1 MQKYQ
6 DSYYT
11 DQLTGMQNRFAL
23 MDYLTSTSH
32 INIFL
37 INLDNFGSI
46 NKAYGFIVADE
57 IFIEITH
64 LLKVIKPQNAELFR
78 FDGDEFVFAIKDFMS
93 IKDIN
98 NFCKTV
104 ISFLTQSEIDIEKH
118 DITMKISASV
128 GVAMGVGLH
137 VLKHARV
144 AIDEVREYNK
154 GSYKIYSSRSKF
166 ALLQEENIYWVNK
179 IRTSLENEALSAYF
193 QPIVDNKTGK
203 IHKYECL
210 ARLQDL
216 DVVVSPFRFMQ
227 ASKITGTLTLVTK
240 MIIHQSFEKFSGTE
254 YEFSVNI
261 TGTDFYAAYLEEYLL
276 DNCKKYK
283 VEPSRVVL
291 EILEDITTLDESN
304 ILNQITS
311 MRKKGFKVS
320 IDDFGAENSNF
331 SRLLEFHP
339 DYLKIDGAFVKNIIE
354 DKQSQII
361 VEAIVDVCHKSNIKV
376 IAEYVHSK
384 DVLDKIVSM
393 GIDYSQGFYLGQ
405 PKADLIK
412 D

>member
-32 INIFL
+32 MNIFL

-46 NKAYGFIVADE
+46 NKGYGFIVADE
-57 IFIEITH
+57 IFIEITR
-64 LLKVIKPQNAELFR
+64 LLRVIKPHNAEIFR
-78 FDGDEFVFAIKDFMS
+78 FDGDEFVFVFKGFMS

-98 NFCKTV
+98 NFCKTI
-104 ISFLTQSEIDIEKH
+104 ISFLTQAEIDLDKY

-144 AIDEVREYNK
+144 AIDEVRQHNK
-154 GSYKIYSSRSKF
+154 GGYKIYSSRSKF

-179 IRTSLENEALSAYF
+179 IKKSLENEALSAYF

-203 IHKYECL
+203 IYKYECL
-210 ARLQDL
+210 ARLHDL

-240 MIIHQSFEKFSGTE
+240 MIIHQSFEKFSTNK
-254 YEFSVNI
+254 YEFSINI
-261 TGTDFYAAYLEEYLL
+261 TGTDFYASYLEDYLL
-276 DNCKKYK
+276 EHCEKYHI
-283 VEPSRVVL
+283 EPSRVVL
-291 EILEDITTLDESN
+291 EILEDITTLDDSN
-304 ILNQITS
+304 ILDQIAS

-339 DYLKIDGAFVKNIIE
+339 DYLKIDGAFIKDILT
-354 DKQSQII
+354 DRQSEII
-361 VEAIVDVCHKSNIKV
+361 VEAIVSVCHKSDIKV
-376 IAEYVHSK
+376 IAEYVHSQE
-384 DVLDKIVSM
+384 VLEKVLSM
-393 GIDYSQGFYLGQ
+393 GIDYSQGFYYGK
-405 PKADLIK
+405 PCADLIK